1 MQDRTFQ
8 REVDE
13 TRKNATGASKEV
25 PRPLSARLRPFSPP
39 FFPVAEI
46 QAQLRIRRTLQPRT
60 LRWTALELQNQ
71 MPMSKKAPGLPT
83 GEAVYGDVMRKLQ
96 EVARVLPCQLQL
108 EFSWQQAKL
117 LSLRVAATFAFS
129 CPEEVNR

>member
-1 MQDRTFQ
+1 
-8 REVDE
+8 
-13 TRKNATGASKEV
+13 
-25 PRPLSARLRPFSPP
+25 
-39 FFPVAEI
+39 
-46 QAQLRIRRTLQPRT
+46 
-60 LRWTALELQNQ
+60 

-129 CPEEVNR
+129 CPAEVNR